1 MLMASL
7 VAWSLL
13 GACSEQIQRSRPI
26 TVKPQALTSAE
37 PGMEIEGPMPEKSPT
52 VIQTAGEFEATD
64 GSFRADE
71 EVRMI
76 GEDGDLVDERII
88 VNELP
93 VGMPYPVDGLVGQIN
108 GRPVFADEFLLPL
121 EDRILRIVAELPVP
135 KAMAEVDRLVSDR
148 FRQYVDSELIIAE
161 AESRLTVAEQ
171 RGIFGWLKSVQEDAI
186 VGRGGTRDSATES
199 IEEEFGIGLEEFV
212 EQRKTVVLANQLLE
226 TRVRPRAIV
235 SWRDVEQAYRR
246 DYAKFNP
253 PTRVSLGRLRLHQ
266 QRQADQVAEAK
277 KLFGEGLG
285 FEATLERIE
294 PGSSGE
300 WLDLELPEDGIAGT
314 SLASAVKERLDP
326 ERPDTVGEPLVQGA
340 FISWFTVLGVEKPP
354 GRSIYDAGVQL
365 GLENELSIL
374 RMRQEQDRYL
384 ATLKD
389 RWVAGDIIQMRDR
402 LAIIARIRYFSAR

>member
-1 MLMASL
+1 MLIALMA
-7 VAWSLL
+7 AWALL
-13 GACSEQIQRSRPI
+13 AACSPEIQRSPPV
-26 TVKPQALTSAE
+26 TLVPQALTSTE
-37 PGMEIEGPMPEKSPT
+37 PVQEVEGPMPEDSTT
-52 VIQTAGEFEATD
+52 VVQAAGEVEAAD
-64 GSFRADE
+64 GAFREDE
-71 EVRMI
+71 VVRMV
-76 GEDGDLVDERII
+76 GDEGTLVEERII
-88 VNELP
+88 VNQLP

-135 KAMAEVDRLVSDR
+135 QAMSEVDRLVSER
-148 FRQYVDSELIIAE
+148 FRQYVDNELIIAE

-171 RGIFGWLKSVQEDAI
+171 RGIFGWLKSVQEEAI
-186 VGRGGTRDSATES
+186 IGRGGTRDSAIQS
-199 IEEEFGIGLEEFV
+199 IEDEFGIGLEEFV

-253 PTRVSLGRLRLHQ
+253 PSRVSIGRLRLHQ
-266 QRQADQVAEAK
+266 ERQADLVAEAK

-285 FEATLERIE
+285 FTATLERIE
-294 PGSSGE
+294 PDSNGQ
-300 WLDLELPEDGIAGT
+300 WLDLELPENGIAGT
-314 SLASAVKERLDP
+314 SLASAVKERLDV
-326 ERPDTVGEPLVQGA
+326 EHPDSVGEPLVQGA

-354 GRSIYDAGVQL
+354 SMSIYDAGVQV
-365 GLENELSIL
+365 GLENELSMM

-389 RWVAGDIIQMRDR
+389 RWVAGDIVQMRDR